1 MNETTPA
8 PAWTESRIART
19 AWDNLRKDLF
29 RDIWGFRPLPPV
41 GEAGLRRRP
50 LLRRLGGRW
59 FPHAVVGFTALFL
72 LVLDLLGAPW
82 ERPGFLVLLL
92 GLAQTVPLALTL
104 LRPLGAWWVSFG
116 VFVFMAVTDSWQ
128 GPGVLAHLG
137 VMIVVAL
144 RTRPR
149 VALEMWAISVLSM
162 GWAGV
167 VFAAGGAYLVFP
179 AAVFSGCVLGTVVAL
194 RGWWL
199 ARNRVEEQ
207 ETLVA
212 DVRGRHT
219 ALEERARIARELHD
233 VVAHHMSVIAI
244 QAEAAPYRVED
255 APEELTRSFGTI
267 RESAVEALSELR
279 RVLGVLR
286 FDGAGSLGVPDAPQ
300 PDLSRLDELVQGVRD
315 VGLDVEIAR
324 TGAERPLPQGVELSA
339 YRIVQEALSNA
350 LRHAPGS
357 RVRVEVAYVLTG
369 LGLRIV
375 NTAPTGAVSPSPGM
389 GHGVTGMRERAVML
403 GGELT
408 AEPTAEGGY
417 EVAAFLPAGPVEDE
431 EREAPAGRRGAS
443 PGETPPGRVREREP
457 EPEPGSGPRRPDG
470 PVGLAKTGAAGPARG
485 RTSAA
490 RADTAG
496 RSERAGHGD
505 RTGSRGSGGSRE
517 SRESRE
523 EGPDRSESPD
533 NPGIPDGADHG
544 TGRSGERT

>member
-1 MNETTPA
+1 MNETTPT

-19 AWDNLRKDLF
+19 VWDNLREDLL
-29 RDIWGFRPLPPV
+29 RDIWAFRPLTPV
-41 GEAGLRRRP
+41 SAARLRQRP

-59 FPHAVVGFTALFL
+59 LTHWLVGFLALFL
-72 LVLDLLGAPW
+72 LLADMTAAPW
-82 ERPGFLVLLL
+82 GRPGFLVVIL
-92 GLAQTVPLALTL
+92 GLAQTVPLMLALF
-104 LRPLGAWWVSFG
+104 RPLGAWWVSLG
-116 VFVFMAVTDSWQ
+116 VFLFMTVTSAWQ
-128 GPGVLAHLG
+128 GPGVLALLG
-137 VMIVVAL
+137 VMVVVAA
-144 RTRPR
+144 RSRPR
-149 VALEMWAISVLSM
+149 VALEMWAVGVLSV
-162 GWAGV
+162 GLAALVFHPGNAYV
-167 VFAAGGAYLVFP
+167 VFPVGI
-179 AAVFSGCVLGTVVAL
+179 FSGCVLGTVVAM

-212 DVRGRHT
+212 DVRGKHT

-244 QAEAAPYRVED
+244 QAEAAPYRVDD

-286 FDGAGSLGVPDAPQ
+286 FEEAGSLGVPDAPQ
-300 PDLSRLDELVQGVRD
+300 PDLSRLDELVQGVRE

-375 NTAPTGAVSPSPGM
+375 NTAPTGPVSPSPGM

-417 EVAAFLPAGPVEDE
+417 EVAAFLPAGPVGDE
-431 EREAPAGRRGAS
+431 EREAPAGRRGAGARETR
-443 PGETPPGRVREREP
+443 PGQAREREP
-457 EPEPGSGPRRPDG
+457 RRPGG
-470 PVGLAKTGAAGPARG
+470 PVGLTKTGAAGPARG
-485 RTSAA
+485 RTPAA

-496 RSERAGHGD
+496 RSGSAGSGD
-505 RTGSRGSGGSRE
+505 RNENRE
-517 SRESRE
+517 SRENRE
-523 EGPDRSESPD
+523 GSPERSESPE
-533 NPGIPDGADHG
+533 NPGGADRG
-544 TGRSGERT
+544 TGRSEKRS